1 MELLN
6 NQVVE
11 FIENQRFICAVCIG
25 KKGSRYHLLTHLGR
39 EVNLSRNRL
48 IHDKGQII
56 SGKNREELKEKL
68 VSINE
73 RRTQLSNKPDLLE
86 LWELVVDEQ
95 SSWTPCELAE
105 LAFTGEEITPD
116 HEAAIIRA
124 VIDEHLHFKFR
135 EGRIHVLSR
144 ENVEQLL
151 LQKKKEEERQRRL
164 EKGIAWLES
173 LWKKDSDQKSIVT
186 PDEDISFWIDAI
198 KSFCITGDSS
208 EDSKIVKQ
216 LFKECGLKDSS
227 APFKSLVK
235 AGVWSEDENLDLLRF
250 GVERGFSKECIDQSL
265 KIIEAAKVLDDK
277 DRLDLT
283 HLNTFTIDAPESQ
296 DLDDA
301 LSIEEKD
308 GKWQIGIHIT
318 DVGLKI
324 PPGTPLFEEAISRA
338 TTIYLPDEKIPML
351 PKELSEGVL
360 SLFEGEKREAISF
373 LVTVDEKGHIFK
385 QEIFRSII
393 QVSKRFSYEEVDE
406 LIKTD
411 EKFSRLYN
419 LANALKKKRIE
430 KGALPL
436 PIPELLIRV
445 DEDGEISV
453 ELCLPGPSRFLVS
466 EFMIL
471 ANACAANF
479 LKDKDLAGLF
489 RSQPEPRERIIT
501 GEDTDLLS
509 NLRQRRLISRG
520 HLGPEAE
527 FHHGLGLNVYTT
539 VTSPLRRA
547 LDLLMQQQI
556 AHYLKEGKAL
566 YTTEDL
572 EKHLMILEQG
582 LQTASAIKQNR
593 TRYWLLKYLSKRVE
607 TSLKALVIEVG
618 QRRIQAVLKDYLI
631 TVDLPRLPGRDY
643 QLGQE
648 IDIKIKKVDP
658 RENILKFQ
666 WLEEE
671 MI

>member
-1 MELLN
+1 MELVN

-25 KKGSRYHLLTHLGR
+25 KKGARYHLLTHLGR

-56 SGKNREELKEKL
+56 SGKNREELKDQLIK
-68 VSINE
+68 INE
-73 RRTQLSNKPDLLE
+73 HRTKLSQLPDLLE

-95 SSWTPCELAE
+95 SSWSPSELAE
-105 LAFTGEEITPD
+105 LAFTGEEIGPD

-124 VIDEHLHFKFR
+124 VIDEHTHFKFR

-144 ENVEQLL
+144 ETVEQLL
-151 LQKKKEEERQRRL
+151 LQKKKEEQRQRRL
-164 EKGIAWLES
+164 EKGMKWLES
-173 LWKKDSDQKSIVT
+173 LWDKDQDKKTIIE
-186 PDEDISFWIDAI
+186 PDEDITFWINAI
-198 KSFCITGDSS
+198 KSFCITGDSC
-208 EDSKIVKQ
+208 EDSKAVKQ
-216 LFKECGLKDSS
+216 LFKEYGLKDSS

-235 AGVWSEDENLDLLRF
+235 AGIWSEDENLDLLRF
-250 GVERGFSKECIDQSL
+250 GVEKDFSKECINQAIKIKNDLHIEEDQG
-265 KIIEAAKVLDDK
+265 
-277 DRLDLT
+277 RLDLT
-283 HLNTFTIDAPESQ
+283 NLDIFTIDAPESK

-308 GKWQIGIHIT
+308 GKWEIGIHIT

-324 PPGTPLFEEAISRA
+324 PPGTPLFEEALSRA

-373 LVTVDEKGHIFK
+373 LITIDEKGNIYK
-385 QEIFRSII
+385 QKIERTII
-393 QVSKRFSYEEVDE
+393 KVSKRLSYEEVDE
-406 LIKTD
+406 LIKTQ
-411 EKFSRLYN
+411 EKFKLLYK
-419 LANALKKKRIE
+419 LATALKSKRIE
-430 KGALPL
+430 RGALPL
-436 PIPELLIRV
+436 PIPELLIKV
-445 DEDGEISV
+445 EDNGEIAV
-453 ELCLPGPSRFLVS
+453 ELCLPGPARFLVS
-466 EFMIL
+466 EYMIL

-479 LKDKDLAGLF
+479 LNDKNIAGLF

-527 FHHGLGLNVYTT
+527 FHHGLGLTVYTT

-556 AHYLKEGKAL
+556 AFYLKEGKPL
-566 YTTEDL
+566 YSVEEL
-572 EKHLMILEQG
+572 EKHLITLEQG
-582 LQTASAIKQNR
+582 LQTAAAIKQNR
-593 TRYWLLKYLSKRVE
+593 TRYWLLKYLSKHVDKP
-607 TSLKALVIEVG
+607 LKALIIEVG

-631 TVDLPRLPGRDY
+631 TVDLPRLPGKDY
-643 QLGQE
+643 NLGQE
-648 IDIKIKKVDP
+648 IDIKIKKVDA

-671 MI
+671 ML